1 MTTVLARAGAVWVVL
16 IVSETI
22 HGTLREL
29 LLRPYVGDLRA
40 RQIGVFTGMLI
51 ILGVASGFIR
61 WIRAETSQALW
72 LVGMVWVALTVSFEF
87 SVGLFVLGYSWER
100 MLEDYDVTQG
110 GFLAFGMVVLLLS
123 PRIAARWREPRTIRV
138 RAMAGGTPM
147 SASNDYDRAVRAVRQ
162 PAAARRGVWDATE
175 LVRYATLAASS
186 HNTQP
191 WTFRVGPDSIT
202 ILPDYS
208 RRCPVVDPDDSHLFK
223 SLGCAAENLVHAA
236 AAQGCATDV
245 RFEPT
250 EDAVVVRMTPALDA
264 TASELFSAITKRQ
277 CARTEYDGRPLTSD
291 ELAALVRAG
300 DGHGVRMI
308 LLRSDAEKERVVD
321 FVTQGNDVQLRDP
334 AFRDEL
340 VSWIRFN
347 PRSALRTGDGLAGRA
362 SGQPSLPTWL
372 AKSLIGLVLSPQG
385 QARTDARNIRSSA
398 CIAVFVTGRDDKA
411 GWVDTGRA
419 YERFALQATALDIR
433 TAFIN
438 QPIEVPSLRPRFEAW
453 LKLDGE
459 RALLVVRCGHG
470 PAVPFSPRR
479 PLDDVIIHATP
490 TVDTGS
496 IASDVVGP
504 ARPCLPHWTTG
515 WIACEVENVDTDCR
529 R

>member
-1 MTTVLARAGAVWVVL
+1 MSATA
-16 IVSETI
+16 
-22 HGTLREL
+22 
-29 LLRPYVGDLRA
+29 
-40 RQIGVFTGMLI
+40 
-51 ILGVASGFIR
+51 
-61 WIRAETSQALW
+61 
-72 LVGMVWVALTVSFEF
+72 
-87 SVGLFVLGYSWER
+87 
-100 MLEDYDVTQG
+100 DYDE
-110 GFLAFGMVVLLLS
+110 
-123 PRIAARWREPRTIRV
+123 AAQ
-138 RAMAGGTPM
+138 
-147 SASNDYDRAVRAVRQ
+147 AVRLPGSV
-162 PAAARRGVWDATE
+162 RRGVLDTKE

-191 WTFRVGPDSIT
+191 WLFRVGADAIT

-236 AAQGCATDV
+236 AAQGFASDV
-245 RFEPT
+245 RFDPT
-250 EDAVVVRMTPALDA
+250 EDAVVVRMTPTLDA
-264 TASELFSAITKRQ
+264 IPTDLFSAITKRQ
-277 CARTEYDGRPLTSD
+277 CARTEYDGRPLGSD

-308 LLRSDAEKERVVD
+308 LLRTDAEKERVVD

-362 SGQPSLPTWL
+362 SGQASLPTWL
-372 AKSLIGLVLSPQG
+372 AKSLIGVVLSPQG

-398 CIAVFVTGRDDKA
+398 CIAVFVTSRDDKA

-438 QPIEVPSLRPRFEAW
+438 QPIEVPSQRPRFEAW
-453 LKLDGE
+453 LKLGGE

-479 PLDDVIIHATP
+479 PLGDVIINAPP
-490 TVDTGS
+490 TVDTS
-496 IASDVVGP
+496 PAAVVALRDRVAGP
-504 ARPCLPHWTTG
+504 A
-515 WIACEVENVDTDCR
+515 
-529 R
+529 